1 MKTIEYRHAFKVIRR
16 MGGGGNKI
24 EKYEGME
31 KKEERKGEMR
41 FSRPFVLAIVTR
53 VKASTSV
60 RI

>member
-16 MGGGGNKI
+16 MGGNKI

>member
-16 MGGGGNKI
+16 MGRNKI